1 LRRDGTH
8 AWQVGDA
15 PWYGSDETEEAA
27 LKDIAPTGTLRVG
40 VVYAPVATAFFVT
53 KDADGKPHGVTVDL
67 ANELAAKL
75 GVPVEFTVAPN
86 SGEVT
91 EATSTG
97 ALDVSF
103 MPVDDERK
111 SKVDFGPAY
120 FLGES
125 TYLVRPGSD
134 IKTLADVDRAQ
145 VRVIGIANTT
155 TIRSAAR
162 TLKAATIAPVPSVEN
177 AMAKMRA
184 GQADAFALSKDSLR
198 PLAATLPG
206 SRVLDE
212 AFHVVGIAI
221 AVPKNRPAALAYV
234 SAFMDDAKASGSV
247 RRALDRAGMKD
258 EAVAPE
264 GR

>member
-1 LRRDGTH
+1 MLWSGRN
-8 AWQVGDA
+8 A
-15 PWYGSDETEEAA
+15 EEVDV
-27 LKDIAPTGTLRVG
+27 KEIAPTGKLRVG

-53 KDADGKPHGVTVDL
+53 RDAQGEPHGVTVDL

-75 GVPVEFTVAPN
+75 GVPIEFTVAPN

-91 EATSTG
+91 EATSSG

-103 MPVDDERK
+103 MPVDDERRK
-111 SKVDFGPAY
+111 KVDFGPSY

-134 IKTLADVDRAQ
+134 IKTLAEVDRAH

-162 TLKAATIAPVPSVEN
+162 ALKAAKIAPVPSVEQ
-177 AMAKMRA
+177 AMAMMRA
-184 GQADAFALSKDSLR
+184 GEADAFALSKDSLR
-198 PLAATLPG
+198 PLIADFPG
-206 SRVLDE
+206 ARILDE
-212 AFHVVGIAI
+212 AFHLVGIAI
-221 AVPKNRPAALAYV
+221 AVPKNRPAALAYA
-234 SAFMDDAKASGSV
+234 SAFLEEAKASGSV

-258 EAVAPE
+258 EAVAPA

>member
-1 LRRDGTH
+1 M
-8 AWQVGDA
+8 
-15 PWYGSDETEEAA
+15 
-27 LKDIAPTGTLRVG
+27 KDIAPTGKLRVG

-53 KDADGKPHGVTVDL
+53 KDADGRPHGVTVDL
-67 ANELAAKL
+67 ANELAANL
-75 GVPVEFTVAPN
+75 GVPVEFMVAPN

-91 EATSTG
+91 QATSAG
-97 ALDVSF
+97 AVDVAF

-111 SKVDFGPAY
+111 AKVDFGPAY

-155 TIRSAAR
+155 TIRSATRA
-162 TLKAATIAPVPSVEN
+162 LKITKIAPVPSVEE
-177 AMAKMRA
+177 AMAMMRD
-184 GQADAFALSKDSLR
+184 GRADAFALSKDSLR

-206 SRVLDE
+206 SRILDE

-221 AVPKNRPAALAYV
+221 AVPKNRPAALAYA
-234 SAFMDDAKASGSV
+234 SAFMEAAKASGSV
-247 RRALDRAGMKD
+247 RRALDRAGMTG
-258 EAVAPE
+258 EAVAPP